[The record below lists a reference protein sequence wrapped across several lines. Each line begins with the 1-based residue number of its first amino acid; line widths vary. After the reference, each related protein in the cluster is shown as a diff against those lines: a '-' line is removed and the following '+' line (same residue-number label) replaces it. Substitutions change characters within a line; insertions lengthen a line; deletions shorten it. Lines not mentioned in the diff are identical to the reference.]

1 MGVFLLM
8 QPTLLFTI
16 ICHALCATLKSSS
29 SCFHLV
35 PLFKRHPM
43 FTPITESSLQP
54 PILILKVFVPH
65 FCYKNKL
72 HFYFFALTKATTF
85 IFTLTLLLRG
95 SIAHPSARLFPISR
109 FKCFTRFKK
118 IRKKHPIILYIK
130 IVEFE
135 ERNVFFFCE
144 GPLIPL
150 IGGKIAGNEIFWR
163 RLQL

>member
-54 PILILKVFVPH
+54 PILILKVFAPH
-65 FCYKNKL
+65 FCYNVLCDYVKFLKKTSL
-72 HFYFFALTKATTF
+72 LLFFALKKATTF
-85 IFTLTLLLRG
+85 IFTLTLTQ
-95 SIAHPSARLFPISR
+95 RLNSTSKCSTISN
-109 FKCFTRFKK
+109 FSFQMFYPFQKNKK
-118 IRKKHPIILYIK
+118 KTSNNSVY
-130 IVEFE
+130 
-135 ERNVFFFCE
+135 
-144 GPLIPL
+144 
-150 IGGKIAGNEIFWR
+150 
-163 RLQL
+163 

>member
-8 QPTLLFTI
+8 QPTRLFTI
-16 ICHALCATLKSSS
+16 ICVCHCHALCATLKSSS

-54 PILILKVFVPH
+54 PILILKVFAPH
-65 FCYKNKL
+65 FCYNVLCDYVKFLKKTSL
-72 HFYFFALTKATTF
+72 LLFFALTKATTF

-135 ERNVFFFCE
+135 ERNVFFSVK
-144 GPLIPL
+144 GP
-150 IGGKIAGNEIFWR
+150 
-163 RLQL
+163 

>member
-8 QPTLLFTI
+8 QPTRLFTI
-16 ICHALCATLKSSS
+16 IFSLSCYCHALCATLKSSS

-85 IFTLTLLLRG
+85 IFTLTLTK
-95 SIAHPSARLFPISR
+95 RLNSTSKCSTISNFSFQMFFP
-109 FKCFTRFKK
+109 FQKK
-118 IRKKHPIILYIK
+118 KKKTI
-130 IVEFE
+130 
-135 ERNVFFFCE
+135 
-144 GPLIPL
+144 
-150 IGGKIAGNEIFWR
+150 
-163 RLQL
+163 Q

>member
-85 IFTLTLLLRG
+85 IFTLTL
-95 SIAHPSARLFPISR
+95 IKRLNSTSKCSTISNFSFQQFFP
-109 FKCFTRFKK
+109 FQMFFPFQK
-118 IRKKHPIILYIK
+118 RKEKTS
-130 IVEFE
+130 
-135 ERNVFFFCE
+135 NNSVFLNC
-144 GPLIPL
+144 
-150 IGGKIAGNEIFWR
+150 
-163 RLQL
+163 